1 MEPDVKFSLNVLPL
15 SIVLAASSVQ
25 VFAEDQLPALVVS
38 ASRSDKVH
46 VPHASSI
53 KVITREEI
61 ELSGA
66 RSLPELLR
74 GQSGVYVSDLFGDG
88 SNASVDMRGFGSTA
102 NANTLIMVDGRK
114 LNFATDSGT
123 LYFNAI
129 DLDNVEQV
137 EITQGSSGI
146 LFGNMAVGGVI
157 NVITRKPVEDVIEA
171 ALDVGSYNSHKERV
185 RFENILDDGWSS
197 RLVLVNRESDNY
209 RDHNDAETKSASL
222 RLDKVFNGGRVFA
235 EYEYLDDYLET
246 PGALFL
252 DEIAQDRQQAA
263 LTYANDYQD
272 LKNSVFRI
280 GFEKDLSDTHHF
292 YMDMAYQD
300 DDRRTLSSFR
310 TLGSVNAVQNRETIT
325 LNPRLNAT
333 YKNFKFTTGLD
344 FEFTDYLLVSDFGP
358 QGDDQ
363 AIKAAYINSS
373 FEIHENWQLLAGVRY
388 AEVENDIS
396 DYSGSYDLD
405 DEITIGSVGLEYRPD
420 KQLRVYL
427 KVDENY
433 RFARVDEHTNVAYLQ
448 PVGLNNQKGI
458 TYEIGTEYS
467 SGGFVSSFSLYRLKL
482 EDEISF
488 DSSGYTNIN
497 LDETE
502 RNGVSISLL
511 YGLTDNLILSGTY
524 DYTDSQISSGPFDGN
539 VLPLVPENRVS
550 LIADYSIE
558 DATFRIEGVYVD
570 EQYFGSDFSNGFEKM
585 NAYTVF
591 NLSANYQFDKMSLNV
606 RLNNLLNE
614 HYSETGAIGS
624 DTALHPGGEYSYS
637 YMGTAYY
644 NNPAQFTA
652 PERSLWIG
660 VKVNL

>member
-1 MEPDVKFSLNVLPL
+1 MKFSLNVLPL

-502 RNGVSISLL
+502 RNGVSINLL

>member
-252 DEIAQDRQQAA
+252 DEIAQDRRQSISN
-263 LTYANDYQD
+263 YESDYQNLINNFVRSGFD
-272 LKNSVFRI
+272 LNLNQYNQFLIEFSYVESEREFISSSRVFGTPSVSTQSRENI
-280 GFEKDLSDTHHF
+280 
-292 YMDMAYQD
+292 
-300 DDRRTLSSFR
+300 TLSPRIVGNYSNFTW
-310 TLGSVNAVQNRETIT
+310 TLGVDYESADY
-325 LNPRLNAT
+325 RLLT
-333 YKNFKFTTGLD
+333 PY
-344 FEFTDYLLVSDFGP
+344 GP
-358 QGDDQ
+358 Q
-363 AIKAAYINSS
+363 
-373 FEIHENWQLLAGVRY
+373 ENEQNILSGYVQVNTKLSQELIMIAGLRY
-388 AEVENDIS
+388 AEVENDI
-396 DYSGSYDLD
+396 YNGLHYELD
-405 DEITIGSVGLEYRPD
+405 DNLTIGSFGLNYNLSKNIR
-420 KQLRVYL
+420 LYTRVE
-427 KVDENY
+427 ENF
-433 RFARVDEHTNVAYLQ
+433 RFARVDEHTNVISTQ
-448 PVGLNNQKGI
+448 PVGLKNQTGVN
-458 TYEIGTEYS
+458 YEIGMDYHNQDNILGLQLFKLKLDNEIGYTSDPIYGNSANTNLDSTDRFGLNISLVHTVDENLLVGLNYSHIEAKITGGVFDGKDVPEVPGNTLNAYSEYS
-467 SGGFVSSFSLYRLKL
+467 FNNFASVKADFL
-482 EDEISF
+482 I
-488 DSSGYTNIN
+488 
-497 LDETE
+497 LDE
-502 RNGVSISLL
+502 RF
-511 YGLTDNLILSGTY
+511 YGADFTNQFDKLD
-524 DYTDSQISSGPFDGN
+524 DYAI
-539 VLPLVPENRVS
+539 
-550 LIADYSIE
+550 
-558 DATFRIEGVYVD
+558 
-570 EQYFGSDFSNGFEKM
+570 
-585 NAYTVF
+585 F
-591 NLSANYQFDKMSLNV
+591 NLSGNYQFEEFSLNF
-606 RLNNLLNE
+606 RLNNVFDE
-614 HYSETGAIGS
+614 HYSESGAIGYDS
-624 DTALHPGGEYSYS
+624 SWNER
-637 YMGTAYY
+637 
-644 NNPAQFTA
+644 PAEFTS
-652 PERSLWIG
+652 PERNLWIG
-660 VKVNL
+660 MKVNL